1 MKDPK
6 PTAASAAPDRT
17 AILEDRIAALEAT
30 LAGNQRRLAALDL
43 ALEQVRPPDGWITP
57 VLVFADRPTVVATR
71 MSGGVWSISNGGG
84 EQSNGRTLEEAI
96 AALPPGVLTG
106 SAPLRRW

>member
-1 MKDPK
+1 MKDQK
-6 PTAASAAPDRT
+6 PAVVVAPTETVDRL
-17 AILEDRIAALEAT
+17 AILEERIAAVEAT
-30 LAGNQRRLAALDL
+30 LPPAGW
-43 ALEQVRPPDGWITP
+43 VVP
-57 VLVFADRPTVVATR
+57 VVVFAERPTVVATR

-106 SAPLRRW
+106 SPPLRRW